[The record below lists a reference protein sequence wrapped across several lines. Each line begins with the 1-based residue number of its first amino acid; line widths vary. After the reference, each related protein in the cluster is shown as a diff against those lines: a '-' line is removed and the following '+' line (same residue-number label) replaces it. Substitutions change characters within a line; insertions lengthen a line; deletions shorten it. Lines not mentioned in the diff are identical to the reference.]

1 MIAVSDKLVY
11 HLLCFVRS
19 IADVCVK
26 SATGQNNCP
35 GVLSNKCGTN
45 LRGRG
50 IFFIPNVTKCR
61 TGASQSQLWMAA
73 GNQAQMCQ
81 DAECVCTERFVFIAA
96 KPKQSKLCSSL
107 FWTKG
112 PEPVLHSPGLSLNL
126 VTSRRQ

>member
-61 TGASQSQLWMAA
+61 TGASQSQLGWLQEIRLKCAKTLSVYVRNDLFSLLR
-73 GNQAQMCQ
+73 NQNKANY
-81 DAECVCTERFVFIAA
+81 
-96 KPKQSKLCSSL
+96 
-107 FWTKG
+107 
-112 PEPVLHSPGLSLNL
+112 VLHCFGPKALNL
-126 VTSRRQ
+126 SYTRLVCL